1 MGTITG
7 NGTAQTGLGGAAGY
21 GEVALPRNDDGS
33 WQADASAV
41 FGQGFLLNGVK
52 YDASKLFISTDGFVT
67 FGKSATEITQN
78 PAAMPMP
85 FIAIFSADVDTRLD
99 GEGAESG
106 QIWLDVDTA
115 QDCVTITWDD
125 VGFYRRNAT
134 ETNTFQL
141 QLFDRGGG
149 TMDVVFR
156 YEDID
161 WTSGDLDGGFGG
173 LGGDPAFI
181 GYSESANAIPVT
193 LAASGNEGGQIA
205 LPATKGN
212 TGVAGIYVF
221 RLGESDVPIEGGGGN
236 DVLEGTKFNDRMY
249 GYAGDDRLFGSS
261 GADTMDGGKG
271 RDTADYS
278 TAIKGFKLNLLTP
291 AASSG
296 PATGDVLLGFEV
308 YVASAFNDIMIGGTL
323 ATRLEGGGGNDNLR
337 GNTGNDSLYGGTGN
351 DSGFGGTGNDLI
363 DQGDGADSLA
373 GEGGNDLLYGGTGD
387 DTLLGGEGAD
397 TLNGG
402 DGNDTGKGG
411 LGDDKL
417 DLGTGNDS
425 LLGEGGDDT
434 LIGGTGNDTLGGGDS
449 NDSMIGGD
457 GIDKLNGNAGT
468 DTLYGGAATDPN
480 GNTLYG
486 DGGNDLLYGGGFKD
500 QLFGGDSK
508 DTLYGG
514 NHKDMLHGDISTDQL
529 FGGASAD
536 QLFGG
541 DGLDTL
547 DGGNGVDTLTGGPG
561 ADDFVSSANKH
572 ATGDWITDFSSAE
585 KDELVFGITTAMADD
600 FTVIE
605 VTIAGAG
612 LSGVAELEIRYGPN
626 NLLIWVL
633 EDGADSARIM
643 LHSGS
648 NVFDLLA

>member
-7 NGTAQTGLGGAAGY
+7 NGTAQTGLGGATGY
-21 GEVALPRNDDGS
+21 GETALPREDNASSQVDV
-33 WQADASAV
+33 SAV
-41 FGQGFLLNGVK
+41 FEQGFLLDGVR
-52 YDASKLFISTDGFVT
+52 YDAGKLFVATDGFVT
-67 FGKSATEITQN
+67 FGTGATELTAN

-106 QIWLDVDTA
+106 QIWLDVDVV

-125 VGFYRRNAT
+125 VGFYRRNAN

-149 TMDVVFR
+149 SMDVVFR

-181 GYSESANAIPVT
+181 GYSDSPGSAPTTI
-193 LAASGNEGGQIA
+193 AASGSEGGQLA
-205 LPATKGN
+205 LPTTKGN
-212 TGVAGIYVF
+212 TGVAGLYVF
-221 RLGESDVPIEGGGGN
+221 RLGDSDAPINGGAGN
-236 DVLEGTKFNDRMY
+236 DVLEGTKNADRMN
-249 GYAGDDRLFGSS
+249 GLAGDDRLFGSS
-261 GADTMDGGKG
+261 GADTMDGGSG

-278 TAIKGFKLNLLTP
+278 TATKGFKLNLLTP
-291 AASSG
+291 SASTG
-296 PATGDVLLGFEV
+296 LAFGDVLTGFEV
-308 YVASAFNDIMIGGTL
+308 HVASAFNDIMIGGTI
-323 ATRLEGGGGNDNLR
+323 ATRLEGGAGNDNLR

-351 DSGFGGTGNDLI
+351 DSGFGGLGNDLI
-363 DQGDGADSLA
+363 DLGDGADSLS
-373 GEGGNDLLYGGTGD
+373 GEVGNDLLYGGTGD
-387 DTLLGGEGAD
+387 DTLLGGDGAD

-417 DLGTGNDS
+417 DLGLGNDS
-425 LLGEGGDDT
+425 LTAEAGNDT
-434 LIGGTGNDTLGGGDS
+434 LIGGTGNDTLGGGDG

-457 GIDKLNGNAGT
+457 GIDRLNGNAGA
-468 DTLYGGAATDPN
+468 DTLYGGSATDPN
-480 GNTLYG
+480 GNWLYG
-486 DGGNDLLYGGGFKD
+486 DGGTDLLYGGGFKD
-500 QLFGGDSK
+500 QLYGGDSQ

-514 NHKDMLHGDISTDQL
+514 AHKDSLYGDV
-529 FGGASAD
+529 SAD
-536 QLFGG
+536 QLYGGSSADQLYGG

-547 DGGNGVDTLTGGPG
+547 DGGDGIDTLTGGLG
-561 ADDFVSSANKH
+561 ADDFYSSANKL
-572 ATGDWITDFSSAE
+572 ATGDWISDFSQVE
-585 KDELVFGITTAMADD
+585 RDELVFGITTASADD
-600 FTVIE
+600 FTVTE

-612 LSGVAELEIRYGPN
+612 LSGVKEVEIRFGPN
-626 NLLIWVL
+626 NLLIWTL
-633 EDGADSARIM
+633 EDGADNLRIM